1 MSAEGADGEEG
12 LECRMEIRVPLKA
25 LKGST
30 GVRFKGYK
38 EAYVL

>member
-12 LECRMEIRVPLKA
+12 LECRMEIRNLLKT

-30 GVRFKGYK
+30 GVPFKGYQ